1 LLLAALGAF
10 QYESLQRSLLGN
22 RVDTLRGDIGEGER
36 LLVRTLSVGATAPSP
51 TAPRQPANEFR
62 AAQTLC
68 VRDTNVVL
76 RGGTRPVLLAQSLA
90 CAVSVASG
98 HTVAVVVYN
107 RGLNPIAF
115 AGGVPSGSIP
125 RLDPASLSG
134 VAGGASPPE
143 QVLDSTAGPQLV
155 TALPVH
161 SNGTSASGP
170 VTAVAQ
176 VSASTRSIDD
186 VLASER
192 RRLALGDVAVLVAA
206 LLAGLLLTGRALQ
219 PLRRL
224 TQTARALAGGDLR
237 ARSRLAPRDD
247 EVGTLAQA
255 FDDMADRIEA
265 AFAARADSEGRMRRF
280 VADASH
286 ELRTPVTGIKG
297 FIDVI
302 RRGAVSD
309 PAALDAAL
317 EAMGREADRMRLL
330 VLDLLTLARI
340 DAQRALSREPVDL
353 GEVVSSVLDDGVAGM
368 PDQLSRSL
376 PAAPL
381 LVRADH
387 EALTTI
393 LRNILSNACKYAP
406 GAAQTWATARE
417 DGRGVVRVRDEGP
430 GIPATDLPHVFER
443 FYRGEKTRAR
453 EEGGSGLG
461 LSIVQGLAQAMDGEV
476 AIESVEGKGTT
487 VTVSL
492 PLAAADTVT
501 LPGTR

>member
-22 RVDTLRGDIGEGER
+22 RVDTLRGDVDEGER
-36 LLVRTLSVGATAPSP
+36 LLVRTLSVGATAPAPAVPRPP
-51 TAPRQPANEFR
+51 TNELR

-68 VRDTNVVL
+68 VRDSNVVL
-76 RGGTRPVLLAQSLA
+76 RGRTRPLLLAQALA

-107 RGLNPIAF
+107 RGLNPVAF
-115 AGGVPSGSIP
+115 AGGVQSGDIP
-125 RLDPASLSG
+125 RLDPAGLSG
-134 VAGGASPPE
+134 VAAGGASPQ
-143 QVLDSTAGPQLV
+143 QVLDSTTGPQLV
-155 TALPVH
+155 TALPVRN
-161 SNGTSASGP
+161 NGASATGS
-170 VTAVAQ
+170 VTGVAQ
-176 VSASTRSIDD
+176 VSASTRPIDD

-192 RRLALGDVAVLVAA
+192 RRLALGDAAVLVAA

-224 TQTARALAGGDLR
+224 TLTARALAGGDLR
-237 ARSRLAPRDD
+237 ARSRLAPRGD

-265 AFAARADSEGRMRRF
+265 AFAARADSEARMRRF

-297 FIDVI
+297 YIDVI

-340 DAQRALSREPVDL
+340 DSQRALDREPVDL
-353 GEVVSSVLDDGVAGM
+353 GEAVSSVLDGGGAGM
-368 PDQLSRSL
+368 PEELNRSL
-376 PAAPL
+376 PVAPL
-381 LVRADH
+381 VIRADR

-393 LRNILSNACKYAP
+393 LRNVLSNACKYAP
-406 GAAQTWATARE
+406 GAAQTWTAMRE
-417 DGRGVVRVRDEGP
+417 DGRGVVRVHDEGP

-461 LSIVQGLAQAMDGEV
+461 LSIVQGLALAMDGEV
-476 AIESVEGKGTT
+476 AIESVEGEGTT

-492 PLAAADTVT
+492 PLAEADAAT
-501 LPGTR
+501 LPGPR